1 MKNVFIK
8 YLKKFWP
15 VILIIA
21 VWFTF
26 SSSYF
31 LKHKVPFPSSY
42 LVNFFAPWNAYPGF
56 SSPVKNNAMPD
67 VIGQIYPWKDLTIDI
82 FKNFQIPLWNPYAFS
97 GTPNLANYQSA
108 VLSPFNLL
116 FFIMPFID
124 AWSLLVLLQ
133 PLLAG
138 LFTYLFLRSLK
149 VSKEGS
155 TISAISFMFC
165 GFLTTWMAYATL
177 GYAVLFLPLA
187 LFSIEKYF
195 QLKKIRF
202 LVLLSFSIP
211 LSFFSGHFQISIYF
225 IIFVL
230 FYLFYKY
237 ISTKDLKSFLNLLT
251 FLALGI
257 LLSLPQLLPSI
268 EAYVQSLRS
277 GIFEKIEAIPFGYL
291 PTFIAPDFLGNPV
304 TRNDWF
310 GHYAE
315 WNSYIGILPLMVAF
329 YSVISKRS
337 KEILFFALMLV
348 LAFLFSFQTPFLD
361 LLVFLKIPVL
371 STSAA
376 SRMIVLFSFSAAVLA
391 GFGFDRLIEDS
402 KQRNKKIFYWLISF
416 FIIFVLLWFI
426 ILLKLF
432 LPIDKTII
440 AKQNLILPTVLF
452 LLSSI
457 TILVLTFLKKA
468 AQNKNYY
475 FIFSMIIILII
486 SFDLL
491 RFSNKWMPF
500 DPINLVYPNVPVSLE
515 FSKILGYNRIVSNFG
530 EEATNYY
537 KLPSLGGYDAVYI
550 KRYGEFM
557 ASLSSGKLQESARS
571 VVNFPNTGID
581 SPKALNLLGVKYVIY
596 RVSDGRA
603 SWTFP
608 FWNYK
613 DKTFSLFFNDATYQ
627 ILKNNNA
634 FPRAFLVNKY
644 QVESNS
650 QKILNKMF
658 SKSFDL
664 RNEIIL
670 EKNPNFKF
678 DQSSTGSAEILSYTP
693 NKIIIKT
700 NSNGNSFLFLSDS
713 FYPGWEAYIDGK
725 KTDVYRADFA
735 FRAVYVSK
743 GPHTIIFIYNPLSF
757 KIGVL
762 LAIFGIILLFS
773 LSIFLMQA
781 RPKLAR
787 IKE

>member
-1 MKNVFIK
+1 VKTVFIK

-15 VILIIA
+15 IILIIA
-21 VWFTF
+21 IWFIF
-26 SSSYF
+26 SSPYF

-67 VIGQIYPWKDLTIDI
+67 VITQIYPWKNLTIDI

-97 GTPNLANYQSA
+97 GTPQLANYQSA

-116 FFIMPFID
+116 FFILPFID
-124 AWSLLVLLQ
+124 AWSFLVLLQ

-138 LFTYLFLRSLK
+138 FFTYFFLRSLK

-155 TISAISFMFC
+155 AISAISFMFC

-177 GYAVLFLPLA
+177 GYAILFLPLA

-195 QLKKIRF
+195 QSKKIRF

-211 LSFFSGHFQISIYF
+211 LSFFSGHFQISTYF
-225 IIFVL
+225 IIFVF
-230 FYLFYKY
+230 FYAFYKY
-237 ISTKDLKSFLNLLT
+237 ISTRDLKTSLHLLIFLI
-251 FLALGI
+251 LGVF
-257 LLSLPQLLPSI
+257 LSLPQLLPSI
-268 EAYVQSLRS
+268 EAYIQSLRS

-315 WNSYIGILPLMVAF
+315 WNAYIGILPLMLFF

-337 KEILFFALMLV
+337 KEILFFALMSV

-391 GFGFDRLIEDS
+391 GFGFDRLIIDFKNKS
-402 KQRNKKIFYWLISF
+402 KKIFYWLFSF
-416 FIIFVLLWFI
+416 FIIFVFLWTI
-426 ILLKLF
+426 VLLKLF
-432 LPIDKTII
+432 LPIDKIII
-440 AKQNLILPTVLF
+440 AKQNLILPTFLF

-457 TILVLTFLKKA
+457 SILVLTFFKKA
-468 AQNKNYY
+468 TQNKNYY
-475 FIFSMIIILII
+475 FIFSIIIILII
-486 SFDLL
+486 SLDLL
-491 RFSNKWMPF
+491 RLSSKWMPF
-500 DPINLVYPNVPVSLE
+500 DQISLVYPIVPVSLE
-515 FSKILGYNRIVSNFG
+515 FTKISGYERIVSNLG

-537 KLPSLGGYDAVYI
+537 KLPSLGGYDAIYI

-557 ASLSSGKLQESARS
+557 AFLSNGKLQESARS

-581 SPKALNLLGVKYVIY
+581 SPKALNLLGVKYVVF
-596 RVSDGRA
+596 RVSDGRS

-613 DKTFSLFFNDATYQ
+613 DKTFSLLFNDATYQ
-627 ILKNNNA
+627 ILKNNNT

-644 QVESNS
+644 QIESNP

-664 RNEIIL
+664 RSEIVL
-670 EKNPNFKF
+670 EKNPNLKF
-678 DQSSTGSAEILSYTP
+678 DQSSTGSAEILSYAP
-693 NKIIIKT
+693 NKVIIKT
-700 NSNGNSFLFLSDS
+700 NSNGNSLLFLSDS
-713 FYPGWEAYIDGK
+713 FYPGWEAYVDGK

-735 FRAVYVSK
+735 FRAVYVPRGTHS
-743 GPHTIIFIYNPLSF
+743 IVFIYNPLSF

-762 LAIFGIILLFS
+762 LAIFCIIFVFS
-773 LSIFLMQA
+773 LGIFLMRA
-781 RPKLAR
+781 KPKLAR